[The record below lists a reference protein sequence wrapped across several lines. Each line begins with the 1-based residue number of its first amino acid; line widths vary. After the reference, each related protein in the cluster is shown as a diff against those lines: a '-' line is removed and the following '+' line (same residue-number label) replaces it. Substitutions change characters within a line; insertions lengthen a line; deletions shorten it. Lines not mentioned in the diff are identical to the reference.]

1 MCVYEFPWE
10 EKNELCLFEP
20 TGGVGSEMA
29 DRYKIGVKVLEL
41 SATKEVGSQWGTGR
55 TGEGERSGEVS
66 WGQVTRV
73 WSFSFQTPPT
83 ASPALK
89 TGSTWVWATPAA
101 CLCGVSVGW
110 SGPRNGWRT
119 DRRSSLFRWSAC
131 LQRLIWSAPLITWVG
146 ISLTKRIALSYW
158 LSLFP
163 SEPTNDLV
171 CRCCQDLCILQWK
184 HLPAQRHQQ
193 CREYF
198 VSVLVMFKYHQYF
211 FIFFTLHQK
220 KSLNLLKSISL
231 IRTTSTGGKSA
242 WPLNCLRQETTPL
255 R

>member
-10 EKNELCLFEP
+10 EKNEPLCLFEP

-198 VSVLVMFKYHQYF
+198 VSVLTLVMFKYHQYF
-211 FIFFTLHQK
+211 FIFFTLIASK
-220 KSLNLLKSISL
+220 KKAQ
-231 IRTTSTGGKSA
+231 TY
-242 WPLNCLRQETTPL
+242 
-255 R
+255 